1 MAAPAKYL
9 PTKPVILDSGPLGQL
24 CNPSPRRHLEIKL
37 WLANLCALELPVIVP
52 AVVDYEVRRN
62 LMLAGLA
69 ASLEL
74 LDEIGARVT
83 LLAPS
88 TGVYQSAAGIW
99 AQARRHGRSTSHPL
113 DLDVDVIV
121 AAIAIET
128 GGIVAT
134 DNVAHLARFV
144 DARPWYAIT
153 PAVLGI

>member
-1 MAAPAKYL
+1 MAAPERSL

-37 WLANLCALELPVIVP
+37 WLANLCALGLPVIVP

-62 LMLAGLA
+62 LMLEGLS

-74 LDEIGARVT
+74 LDELGARVT

-88 TGVYQSAAGIW
+88 AGVYQAAAGLW
-99 AQARRHGRSTSHPL
+99 AQARRQGRATSHPL

-121 AAIAIET
+121 AAVAIET

-134 DNVAHLARFV
+134 ENVAHLGRFV
-144 DARPWYAIT
+144 DARPWFAIT
-153 PAVLGI
+153 PAVLRV